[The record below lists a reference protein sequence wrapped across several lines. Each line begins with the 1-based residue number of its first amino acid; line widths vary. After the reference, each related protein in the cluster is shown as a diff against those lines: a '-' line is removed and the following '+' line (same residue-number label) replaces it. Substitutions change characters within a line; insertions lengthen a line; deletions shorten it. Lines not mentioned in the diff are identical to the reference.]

1 MTSDAA
7 TLRHQVL
14 WLPRRGHAREEYE
27 DAFAA
32 DPVRG
37 RYAIADGASESSFAA
52 RWAQLLV
59 EEFVRS
65 AAPQPGSWAD
75 WLPAPQ
81 ERWAAELGERALPW
95 YAETKFQ
102 QGAFAA
108 FLGVVVEPGR
118 WQAVAVGDC
127 CLFQMRGPLLHHAFP
142 LTFADDFDNTPWLVG
157 SRAAATENLTAR
169 EVRAEGAWQAGDR
182 LWLMTDALA
191 QWFLRRT
198 GYLGS

>member
-1 MTSDAA
+1 
-7 TLRHQVL
+7 VL

-65 AAPQPGSWAD
+65 PAPQPGSWTD

-81 ERWAAELGERALPW
+81 ERWAAEPRERPPPWPSGSCAGPRREASRGPKWMRGWPALPP
-95 YAETKFQ
+95 TRSSRP
-102 QGAFAA
+102 GPMPCAA
-108 FLGVVVEPGR
+108 
-118 WQAVAVGDC
+118 
-127 CLFQMRGPLLHHAFP
+127 HAP
-142 LTFADDFDNTPWLVG
+142 C
-157 SRAAATENLTAR
+157 ATT
-169 EVRAEGAWQAGDR
+169 
-182 LWLMTDALA
+182 T
-191 QWFLRRT
+191 
-198 GYLGS
+198 SP

>member
-65 AAPQPGSWAD
+65 AAPQPCPWAD

-108 FLGVVVEPGR
+108 FLGVVVGPQA
-118 WQAVAVGDC
+118 WHAVAVGDS
-127 CLFQMRGPLLHHAFP
+127 CLFQVRADRLHRAFP
-142 LTFADDFDNTPWLVG
+142 LTAAGGFHNSPWLVG
-157 SRAAATENLTAR
+157 SRDLSA
-169 EVRAEGAWQAGDR
+169 
-182 LWLMTDALA
+182 
-191 QWFLRRT
+191 
-198 GYLGS
+198 